1 MMKVVSG
8 IGDAPLTPGFSL
20 NDIEVADGVVI
31 RVATAASGTPIV
43 LLHGHPHTHIVW
55 RKLGPRLAEHFSVV
69 TADLR
74 GYGDSS
80 KLPSGGGHI
89 NYSKREM
96 AKDQVSVMRALGPA
110 GFILAGRDRRGR
122 VAHRLI
128 LDHPDAVSHLVL
140 LNRTLSRPRKPT
152 RAPTRRSRPARL
164 EF

>member
-1 MMKVVSG
+1 MMKVVRE
-8 IGDAPLTPGFSL
+8 IGDAPLMPGFSL

-31 RVATAASGTPIV
+31 RVATAGSGTPIL

-69 TADLR
+69 AADLR

-80 KLPSGGGHI
+80 KPPSGGGHI

-110 GFILAGRDRRGR
+110 GFILRITTGA
-122 VAHRLI
+122 
-128 LDHPDAVSHLVL
+128 AVS
-140 LNRTLSRPRKPT
+140 RTDWFSIILMPSRT
-152 RAPTRRSRPARL
+152 WSC
-164 EF
+164 